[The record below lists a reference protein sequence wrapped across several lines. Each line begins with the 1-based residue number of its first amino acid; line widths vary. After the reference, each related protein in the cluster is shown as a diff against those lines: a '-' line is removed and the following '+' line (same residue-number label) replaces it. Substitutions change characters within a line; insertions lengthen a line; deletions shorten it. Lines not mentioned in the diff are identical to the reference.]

1 MKLQNTQKYTA
12 NMYILIMRFGFVQT
26 FWEAFVN
33 FRIKI
38 RIQFDDFFLREIHFS
53 IKLKTNIESKSV

>member
-1 MKLQNTQKYTA
+1 MQENL
-12 NMYILIMRFGFVQT
+12 LQT

-38 RIQFDDFFLREIHFS
+38 RIQFDEFFLREIHFS